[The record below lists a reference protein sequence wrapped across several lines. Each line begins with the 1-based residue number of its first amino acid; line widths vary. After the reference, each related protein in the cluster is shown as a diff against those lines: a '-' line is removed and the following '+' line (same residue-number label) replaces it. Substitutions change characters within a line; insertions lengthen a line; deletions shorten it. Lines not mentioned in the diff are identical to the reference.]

1 MDFRIYLRAEVRVS
15 DGPRALL
22 EFESRIEGHIPG
34 MLRRRRKHD
43 GSPLTQG
50 AMDYWASDE
59 VRVTSERPEDR
70 LLTML
75 ESFEPALTA
84 GVSGLVVDL
93 NAQIV
98 VEYREGE
105 EPPGFF
111 LDRPLLELLVKIG
124 ATLDVDVMQV
134 A

>member
-1 MDFRIYLRAEVRVS
+1 MDFRIYLRAEARIS
-15 DGPRALL
+15 DGPQALL
-22 EFESRIEGHIPG
+22 EFASRIDGHIPG
-34 MLRRRRKHD
+34 VLRRRKHAS
-43 GSPLTQG
+43 SPLTQE
-50 AMDYWASDE
+50 AMDYWVSDE
-59 VRVTSERPEDR
+59 IRVTRERPEDR

-84 GVSGLVVDL
+84 AVSGLAVDL

-124 ATLDVDVMQV
+124 ATLDVDAMQV